1 MTLTIFVHRHK
12 TGLREL
18 EILKK
23 LNDADPDDRFHCLRL
38 YRHFFHKQVSLALSH
53 RIKSI
58 AKWSLS
64 KFTAFMHGLRTV
76 VHEFT

>member
-1 MTLTIFVHRHK
+1 MFVYVNVINSYVQFDICFFYMTRHK

-38 YRHFFHKQVSLALSH
+38 YRHFFHKQVRGLD
-53 RIKSI
+53 IF
-58 AKWSLS
+58 S
-64 KFTAFMHGLRTV
+64 KIN
-76 VHEFT
+76 

>member
-1 MTLTIFVHRHK
+1 MRLCKFRIRLDQKRTQLAMTLTIFVHRHK

-38 YRHFFHKQVSLALSH
+38 YRHFFHKQVSRAPSR

-58 AKWSLS
+58 AN
-64 KFTAFMHGLRTV
+64 
-76 VHEFT
+76 

>member
-1 MTLTIFVHRHK
+1 MRSCKYFCNRLKRNAAVFYFVLLFLSRHK

-38 YRHFFHKQVSLALSH
+38 YRHFFHKQVGFYVRFQFDLENNF
-53 RIKSI
+53 I
-58 AKWSLS
+58 
-64 KFTAFMHGLRTV
+64 
-76 VHEFT
+76 